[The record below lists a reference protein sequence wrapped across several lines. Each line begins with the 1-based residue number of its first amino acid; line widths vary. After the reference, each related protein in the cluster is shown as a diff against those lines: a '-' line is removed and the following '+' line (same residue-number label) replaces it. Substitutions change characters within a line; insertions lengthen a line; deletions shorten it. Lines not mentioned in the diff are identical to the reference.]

1 MTPIALIRTGNISLV
16 PVAITGQRPVGDWPD
31 QGYLPTTI
39 LRVMF
44 ASDTMTSSRT
54 IELASS
60 NMQDID
66 FVTWRMTLGAVEH
79 IARMIIAD

>member
-1 MTPIALIRTGNISLV
+1 MTPIALIRTGNISHV

-31 QGYLPTTI
+31 QGCLPTTI

-44 ASDTMTSSRT
+44 ASGTMTSSWT
-54 IELASS
+54 IELALS

-66 FVTWRMTLGAVEH
+66 FVIWRMTLEAVEH